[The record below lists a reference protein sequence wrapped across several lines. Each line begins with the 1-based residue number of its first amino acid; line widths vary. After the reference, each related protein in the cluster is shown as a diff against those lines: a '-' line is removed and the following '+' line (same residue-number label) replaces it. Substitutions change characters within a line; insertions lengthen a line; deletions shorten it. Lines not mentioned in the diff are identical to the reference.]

1 MSAAA
6 SDALAAFL
14 QDEARRPYRL
24 GEADC
29 LTMVAG
35 WIALVRG
42 IDPAAF
48 CRGYDEAE
56 AARLVAIWG
65 PLPRAMG
72 RVLRAAG
79 LRLTREPVPG
89 DVAAIALDGLA
100 HCAIR
105 TPRGWVTKL
114 ETGLASFPDNRVR
127 VVAAWRV

>member
-1 MSAAA
+1 MTLAEYLRQEAA
-6 SDALAAFL
+6 
-14 QDEARRPYRL
+14 RPYRL

-29 LTMVAG
+29 LTLVAG
-35 WIALVRG
+35 WIALARG
-42 IDPAAF
+42 VDPAAF

-56 AARLVAIWG
+56 AARLVALWG

-79 LRLTREPVPG
+79 LRLTRDPVPG
-89 DVAAIALDGLA
+89 DVAAIGLDGLA

-105 TPRGWVTKL
+105 TRRGWLTKL
-114 ETGLASFPDNRVR
+114 EDGLASLPDARVR